1 MSAAVTSLIPSF
13 LAFLAQ
19 YGSYD
24 ATPIIGT
31 VFPNKSV
38 QLPGFLEASNTDE
51 LIHDLA
57 VLVSHRG
64 IVFFRD
70 QDITIEQHKS
80 LGQSLPESLQ
90 QINYIGTLFL
100 KMSQSWVVKSPSFP
114 PRGMP

>member
-64 IVFFRD
+64 IV
-70 QDITIEQHKS
+70 QALHQTKTNVNSCTI
-80 LGQSLPESLQ
+80 PDARNVVILQ
-90 QINYIGTLFL
+90 PT
-100 KMSQSWVVKSPSFP
+100 
-114 PRGMP
+114 